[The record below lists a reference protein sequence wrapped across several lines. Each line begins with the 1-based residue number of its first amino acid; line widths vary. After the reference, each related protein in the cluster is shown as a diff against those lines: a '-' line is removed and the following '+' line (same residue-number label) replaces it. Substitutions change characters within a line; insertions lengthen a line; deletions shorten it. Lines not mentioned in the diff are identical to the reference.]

1 VTEESVHGESVQ
13 DESVIHSWGRIL
25 RFAQNDNLG
34 LFGQPERPDCAA
46 VNRIKPA
53 SSGIGD
59 HGKTKSYNKLRTT
72 ILY

>member
-1 VTEESVHGESVQ
+1 VTEESVHGESVHLYLQSECKQ

-53 SSGIGD
+53 SSG
-59 HGKTKSYNKLRTT
+59 R
-72 ILY
+72 